1 MARNVG
7 RRDARATVLDDVELT
22 ETVVK
27 IKPVSKV
34 TKGGRDRRFNALVV
48 VGDGKGRV
56 GVGMGKAREVAEA
69 IRKGTDIAQRDIK
82 RVPVGSTIP
91 HEVWGRCGA
100 ARVFLRPA
108 SPGTGV
114 IAGTAVR
121 SVIEAAGV
129 KNVLT
134 KSVGSPNA
142 HNVAMATLDALS
154 GLRTYR
160 EVIATRRLD
169 DDRVSTRS
177 RAVPASQEP
186 VSEPVVQATP
196 VQAAP
201 EQQDPPVQD
210 APATEEGAES

>member
-1 MARNVG
+1 MARNSG
-7 RRDARATVLDDVELT
+7 RRDARRTVLDDVELR

-69 IRKGTDIAQRDIK
+69 IRKGTQIAQRNIK
-82 RVPVGSTIP
+82 RVPAGSTIP

-114 IAGTAVR
+114 IAGAAVR

-134 KSVGSPNA
+134 KSIGSPNA
-142 HNVAMATLDALS
+142 HNVAMATLDALDE
-154 GLRTYR
+154 LRTYH
-160 EVIATRRLD
+160 EVLATRRIED
-169 DDRVSTRS
+169 VRRPASTRAAADT
-177 RAVPASQEP
+177 REP
-186 VSEPVVQATP
+186 VSEPVAQ
-196 VQAAP
+196 
-201 EQQDPPVQD
+201 E
-210 APATEEGAES
+210 APAAEEGAES

>member
-1 MARNVG
+1 MARNSG
-7 RRDARATVLDDVELT
+7 RRDARNTVLDDVELS

-69 IRKGTDIAQRDIK
+69 IRKGTQIAQRNIR
-82 RVPVGSTIP
+82 RVPAGSTIP
-91 HEVWGRCGA
+91 HEVWGQCGA

-114 IAGTAVR
+114 IAGAAVR

-134 KSVGSPNA
+134 KSVGSTNA
-142 HNVAMATLDALS
+142 HNVAMATLDALAE
-154 GLRTYR
+154 LRTYR
-160 EVIATRRLD
+160 EVLATRRIED
-169 DDRVSTRS
+169 ERKPARTR
-177 RAVPASQEP
+177 AASDTSEP
-186 VSEPVVQATP
+186 VSEPVAQ
-196 VQAAP
+196 
-201 EQQDPPVQD
+201 E
-210 APATEEGAES
+210 APAAEEGAES